1 MYTSLVGGRDSEV
14 HLPTN
19 TSGQEEYTSLY
30 GWNSTP
36 AQSLISNE
44 VSTATCTPS
53 AGSPSLNSRSI
64 DLEKSDMP
72 PIDPNSKKRGWRF
85 FGSFAC
91 LAILNLVCAV
101 DATILSVALPTI
113 ATSLHATAI
122 QAFWCGTS
130 FLLCSTVFQP
140 TWAAFSHIIGRKSV
154 LMTALFFFSIGTV
167 LCSVASNIELLL
179 VGRCIQGIGG
189 GGLVGLTYV
198 LLADMVTLRERGK
211 WMSIISLQWAIG
223 SVIGP
228 VIGGAFA
235 EKLSWRWIFW
245 LNIPFCVV
253 SAVGVP
259 ICLKLNIK
267 EGSMWT
273 KLKAFDWLGSL
284 LFVAST
290 TSLLIPVT
298 WGGVMYSWNSIRTLV
313 PLLIGL
319 GGLIA
324 FVLYS
329 IFREGDPLIRRSLF
343 NSPTAIVAYFGTLVH
358 GICVWSI
365 LFYMPL
371 YFEVAKNYTPIQS
384 GIGLF
389 PMTFTTAPAA
399 VVVGL
404 IIAKTGR
411 YRPSIWVGW
420 AISTIGIGLLVLL
433 KESTSTISWIFIT
446 LIPGTGLGTLFSA
459 QGFAAQASVRNVDLP
474 FAGAMYSFFR
484 AFGQTIGVAISG
496 VIFQNTFQNKMLQ
509 TVYAVHANEWS
520 KDASAFVQIVKAWP
534 NAGAEGEMKQAVVGA
549 YVQSLKMVWI
559 VMCALAGVAFMTS
572 LLCTQEIVMSRE
584 LETDQGFD
592 YEYQE
597 RKRRSSSGTIVP
609 ITLHHNGKM
618 AV

>member
-1 MYTSLVGGRDSEV
+1 MYTSLPGSRNSKTN
-14 HLPTN
+14 LPPN
-19 TSGQEEYTSLY
+19 ISAPEEYTSQY
-30 GWNSTP
+30 GRTTSP
-36 AQSLISNE
+36 ERSLIENE
-44 VSTATCTPS
+44 ESTTTL
-53 AGSPSLNSRSI
+53 SPSPGILSPDSGSI
-64 DLEKSDMP
+64 DLEKSDL
-72 PIDPNSKKRGWRF
+72 PIEPESKNRGWRF
-85 FGSFAC
+85 YGSFAC
-91 LAILNLVCAV
+91 LAILNLVCAI

-113 ATSLHATAI
+113 ATSLHATAM

-154 LMTALFFFSIGTV
+154 LLTALFLFSVGTI
-167 LCSVASNIELLL
+167 LCSVAKNIELLL

-223 SVIGP
+223 SVIAP

-235 EKLSWRWIFW
+235 EKVTWRWIFW

-253 SAVGVP
+253 SAIGIP

-267 EGSMWT
+267 QGSMWT
-273 KLKAFDWLGSL
+273 KLKAFDWFGSF
-284 LFVAST
+284 LFVASVTSFLIPLTWVRRCNVYLELCPHTRTT
-290 TSLLIPVT
+290 TSRCWWPDRFSRLLHLSKRRPV
-298 WGGVMYSWNSIRTLV
+298 NSTIIVQL
-313 PLLIGL
+313 
-319 GGLIA
+319 
-324 FVLYS
+324 
-329 IFREGDPLIRRSLF
+329 
-343 NSPTAIVAYFGTLVH
+343 PTAIVAYFGTFVH

-411 YRPSIWVGW
+411 YRPSIWAGW
-420 AISTIGIGLLVLL
+420 AISTLGLGLLILL
-433 KESTSTISWIFIT
+433 KESTSTVSWIF
-446 LIPGTGLGTLFSA
+446 LNLVPGIGLGTLFSA
-459 QGFAAQASVRNVDLP
+459 QGFAAQASVTNADLP

-496 VIFQNTFQNKMLQ
+496 VIFQNTFQNKILK
-509 TVYAVHANEWS
+509 TSYAVYANEWS
-520 KDASAFVQIVKAWP
+520 KDASAFVQIVKAWA
-534 NAGAEGEMKQAVVGA
+534 NTGTEGEMKQVVIGA
-549 YVQSLKMVWI
+549 YVESLRMVWI
-559 VMCALAGVAFMTS
+559 VMCALAGLAFVAS
-572 LLCTQEIVMSRE
+572 LIFTKEIAMSKE

-592 YEYQE
+592 YGYDG
-597 RKRRSSSGTIVP
+597 RKGRESSRTIVP
-609 ITLHHNGKM
+609 ITPQHNGDTI
-618 AV
+618 V